1 LFFNVTVAE
10 VILLTL
16 PWETVKACT
25 YLNELPNGGDSAPRY
40 QLVNAVFTAASA
52 VRLVVWRLL
61 PLNWKV
67 ACVTSLDVAYPVT
80 CSSKPDVVRFTI
92 ATLVITGTPRAI
104 WTEALG
110 AGDGVTST
118 LPARKLTVTVILP
131 AVVPVENWL
140 AVEVAKL
147 ACVPSAAT
155 VKFTV
160 LPPGNAT
167 VWSSIGLTASA
178 VNPSV
183 TVPVSAAP

>member
-1 LFFNVTVAE
+1 MFFNVTVAE

-16 PWETVKACT
+16 PCTLKAWM
-25 YLNELPNGGDSAPRY
+25 YLNELPNGGDSAPPY
-40 QLVNAVFTAASA
+40 HLVNAVFTAASA

-110 AGDGVTST
+110 ADEGVTST
-118 LPARKLTVTVILP
+118 LPARTLTVTVILP
-131 AVVPVENWL
+131 AVVPVEN
-140 AVEVAKL
+140 
-147 ACVPSAAT
+147 
-155 VKFTV
+155 
-160 LPPGNAT
+160 
-167 VWSSIGLTASA
+167 
-178 VNPSV
+178 
-183 TVPVSAAP
+183 